1 MFDTLNR
8 LVGTFTGL
16 RSRVLGAAACAG
28 ALSLAGAHAE
38 AQSCTTPLERTATT
52 PGVYGDDWGRSTGT
66 PGALLGCFPFDQL
79 TPFYTGG
86 AATTPDY
93 VANAKRA
100 IAFRYVTTD
109 AVNNRVP
116 ATAVLLVPS
125 AIQRANGG
133 VSPIVAIGTGTAGVI
148 DECAPSRV
156 LRKGPGLVGGSA
168 AFYLKLGFTV
178 VVVDYIGLGTKLGAV
193 DGDDHPYLEGD
204 SAAHVMIDALR
215 AARQVPGGHYA
226 SNNAPVDANWPLVV
240 DGYSQGGSAA
250 QWAALR
256 ARSYGGT
263 AAQFPLK
270 AAVVGAPAIDLDAS
284 VRRIDTGVFRSLF
297 GMAFHSLTNS
307 TDPNTRLTQAELF
320 AWLTP
325 TGQALYNAM
334 RTNCAVDYGGNTVFE
349 VLFGA
354 YHLSDLIK
362 NPNPFSFQNKVD
374 AFLQQ
379 PKVAAFLD
387 KNSVKF
393 KAGPN
398 KFLEG
403 PAMPVLGIHG
413 MADDVNPYSLHYN
426 VMVNDWQATL
436 GGTTLNID
444 ANLARTDR
452 ALQGIAFSTH
462 LTSSGALRNTS
473 NLDQRY
479 APAEWVWDSVFGAN
493 RTDATDPALK
503 FP

>member
-8 LVGTFTGL
+8 LIRTFTGP
-16 RSRVLGAAACAG
+16 RSGVLGAAACAG

-38 AQSCTTPLERTATT
+38 AQSCTLPLDRTASS
-52 PGVYGDDWGRSTGT
+52 PGVYGDAWGRGTGAA
-66 PGALLGCFPFDQL
+66 GALLGC
-79 TPFYTGG
+79 YTYGQMG
-86 AATTPDY
+86 AYYKGDLATAPDY
-93 VANAKRA
+93 VKNAKRA

-109 AVNNRVP
+109 ALNNRVP

-125 AIQRANGG
+125 AIQQANGG
-133 VSPIVAIGTGTAGVI
+133 VSPVVAIGTGTAGVL
-148 DECAPSRV
+148 DKCAPSTV
-156 LRKGPGLVGGSA
+156 LRDGPGLVGGSA

-178 VVVDYIGLGTKLGAV
+178 VVVD
-193 DGDDHPYLEGD
+193 
-204 SAAHVMIDALR
+204 
-215 AARQVPGGHYA
+215 
-226 SNNAPVDANWPLVV
+226 
-240 DGYSQGGSAA
+240 GYSQGGSAA

-256 ARSYGGT
+256 APSYAGT
-263 AAQFPLK
+263 PAEFPLK

-297 GMAFHSLTNS
+297 GMAFHSLTNA
-307 TDPNTRLTQAELF
+307 TDPSTRLTQAELF

-334 RTNCAVDYGGNTVFE
+334 RSNCAVDYGGNTVFE

-362 NPNPFSFQNKVD
+362 NPNPLSFQNKVD

-379 PKVAAFLD
+379 PKVALFLA

-393 KAGPN
+393 QGGAN
-398 KFLEG
+398 KFPSG
-403 PAMPVLGIHG
+403 PAVPVLGIHG
-413 MADDVNPYSLHYN
+413 MADDVNPYSLHYD
-426 VMVNDWQATL
+426 VMVNDWKATL
-436 GGTTLNID
+436 GGTTLNVD
-444 ANLARTDR
+444 ANLARTPR

-462 LTSSGALRNTS
+462 LTSSGLLRNTS

-479 APAEWVWDSVFGAN
+479 APAEWVWDSVFSGN
-493 RTDATDPALK
+493 RTDANDPVLT

>member
-1 MFDTLNR
+1 
-8 LVGTFTGL
+8 
-16 RSRVLGAAACAG
+16 VLGAAACAG

-38 AQSCTTPLERTATT
+38 AQSCTLPLDRTASS
-52 PGVYGDDWGRSTGT
+52 PGVYGDAWGRGTGAA
-66 PGALLGCFPFDQL
+66 GALLGC
-79 TPFYTGG
+79 YTYGQMG
-86 AATTPDY
+86 AYYKGDLATAPDY
-93 VANAKRA
+93 VKNAKRA

-109 AVNNRVP
+109 ALNNRVP

-125 AIQRANGG
+125 AIQQANGG
-133 VSPIVAIGTGTAGVI
+133 VSPVVAIGTGTAGVL
-148 DECAPSRV
+148 DKCAPSTV
-156 LRKGPGLVGGSA
+156 LRDGPGLVGGSA

-178 VVVDYIGLGTKLGAV
+178 VVVDYIGLGTALGAV

-204 SAAHVMIDALR
+204 SAAHVMLDALR

-226 SNNAPVDANWPLVV
+226 SNNAPVAANWPLVV

-256 ARSYGGT
+256 APSYAGT
-263 AAQFPLK
+263 PAEFPLK

-297 GMAFHSLTNS
+297 GMAFHSLTNA
-307 TDPNTRLTQAELF
+307 TDPSTRLTQAELF

-334 RTNCAVDYGGNTVFE
+334 RSNCAVDYGGNTVFE

-362 NPNPFSFQNKVD
+362 NPNPLSFQNKVD

-379 PKVAAFLD
+379 PKVALFLA

-393 KAGPN
+393 QGGAN
-398 KFLEG
+398 KFPSG
-403 PAMPVLGIHG
+403 PAVPVLGIHG
-413 MADDVNPYSLHYN
+413 MADDVNPYSLHYD
-426 VMVNDWQATL
+426 VMVNDWKATL
-436 GGTTLNID
+436 GGTTLNVD
-444 ANLARTDR
+444 ANLARTPR

-462 LTSSGALRNTS
+462 LTSSGLLRNTS

-479 APAEWVWDSVFGAN
+479 APAEWVWDSVFSGN
-493 RTDATDPALK
+493 RTDANDPVLT